1 MILWGEMPELQ
12 KPWMKDEA
20 QLDRL
25 IESAMRRKKEKRV
38 TDLEHYVNQL
48 KTEINAQLG
57 K

>member
-25 IESAMRRKKEKRV
+25 IESAMRKKEKRV

>member
-1 MILWGEMPELQ
+1 
-12 KPWMKDEA
+12 MKDEA

-25 IESAMRRKKEKRV
+25 IESAMRKKEKRV
-38 TDLEHYVNQL
+38 DDLERYINQL